1 MQFQS
6 YKIADLIPASYNPR
20 KKLKPGDKEYE
31 KIKNFIKEF
40 GYVEPIIIN
49 SDMTIIGGHQR
60 ATVLADLG
68 YTEVECIV
76 VDIDKTKEKINEFQ
90 ARLRDL
96 EKQKTEL
103 ENTEIV
109 EAVRGIDI
117 PLNDLPA
124 VLKALR
130 EQNGAPFT
138 SGQVGPKSTKKA
150 DSEKE
155 ENE

>member
-1 MQFQS
+1 LNA
-6 YKIADLIPASYNPR
+6 KIEHVN
-20 KKLKPGDKEYE
+20 K
-31 KIKNFIKEF
+31 
-40 GYVEPIIIN
+40 
-49 SDMTIIGGHQR
+49 
-60 ATVLADLG
+60 
-68 YTEVECIV
+68 
-76 VDIDKTKEKINEFQ
+76 DIDKTKEKISEFQ
-90 ARLRDL
+90 TKLREL

-109 EAVRGIDI
+109 EAVRGMDI

-138 SGQVGPKSTKKA
+138 SGQLGPKSANTN
-150 DSEKE
+150 KE